1 MTDALA
7 DELTFCP
14 PIDLHLSF
22 KVNLFN
28 FCEDYGPPFGPTVDW
43 ENNFP
48 KEATT
53 GVGGKNFT
61 TLSAGYPAL
70 TFFLKKV

>member
-1 MTDALA
+1 MRETPTSSA
-7 DELTFCP
+7 TT
-14 PIDLHLSF
+14 PIFVTYNILLDLYGDF
-22 KVNLFN
+22 
-28 FCEDYGPPFGPTVDW
+28 GPPFGPTVDW

-48 KEATT
+48 QDATT
-53 GVGGKNFT
+53 GVGGRNLT